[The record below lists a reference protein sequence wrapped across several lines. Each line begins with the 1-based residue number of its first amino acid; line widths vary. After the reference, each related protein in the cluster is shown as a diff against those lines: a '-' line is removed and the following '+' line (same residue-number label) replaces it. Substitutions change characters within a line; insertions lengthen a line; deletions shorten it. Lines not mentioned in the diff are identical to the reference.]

1 MTGHPNLDGWLRHL
15 LLTITLNFANPQA
28 IVYGY
33 LVPVFFL
40 LAFGS
45 VFRTDSPP
53 LQAHMGQ
60 ILTITILGGA
70 CFGLPTALV
79 SEREQGVWR
88 RYRLLPL
95 PVGWLVFSAMIARV
109 LLVAS
114 AVLIQIALARAVYG
128 TPLPA
133 QPGRAVLAFSFIT
146 AAFLGLGLL
155 IAALAGTVPAV
166 QALGQCIFL
175 PMILIGG
182 VGVPLTAL
190 PDWAQAGRAFH
201 AGLRYAV
208 ELLQPCFDTLNRPDG
223 AGFRLGALGVIGL
236 AAGVSGTKLFRWE
249 AGARIARPARWWVAV
264 ALASWGAVG
273 VAAWQTGRLQ
283 PILPEAAA
291 WTNITEAQIAELR
304 FDALP
309 GDHDLVAPL
318 APATAQSQ
326 GFAAKLEGW
335 PQGKL
340 DDAGQS
346 IRNLVSIAAV
356 ADALCR
362 SARGGDRQAGIPAAQ
377 HGDSSRGHHGASR
390 RWPGSSSIPK
400 MAWRLRRPPSWVS
413 TGTLPNGW
421 FASAVS
427 FTRRNIWKLPFA
439 REDPELIG
447 CDRY

>member
-1 MTGHPNLDGWLRHL
+1 MTALPNLNGWIRHL
-15 LLTITLNFANPQA
+15 LLTIALSFASPQA

-88 RYRLLPL
+88 RYLLLPI
-95 PVGWLVFSAMIARV
+95 PVAWLVLSAMIARV
-109 LLVAS
+109 LIVAS
-114 AVLIQIALARAVYG
+114 AVLIQIAMARAVYG
-128 TPLPA
+128 TPLPT
-133 QPGRAVLAFSFIT
+133 QPGIAVLAFFFVT
-146 AAFLGLGLL
+146 AAFLALGLL
-155 IAALAGTVPAV
+155 IAALADTVPAV

-175 PMILIGG
+175 PMIMIGG

-190 PDWAQAGRAFH
+190 PDWAQHVAGFMP
-201 AGLRYAV
+201 GRYAV
-208 ELLQPCFDTLNRPDG
+208 EVLQPCFDGRNGFPG
-223 AGFRLGALGVIGL
+223 VGFRLGALGVIGL
-236 AAGVSGTKLFRWE
+236 AAGVAAARLFRWE
-249 AGARIARPARWWVAV
+249 AGARIGRPARLWVAA
-264 ALASWGAVG
+264 ALTAWISVGAV
-273 VAAWQTGRLQ
+273 AWQTGRLK

-291 WTNITEAQIAELR
+291 WTNITEAQIAEIH

-318 APATAQSQ
+318 APPTLDPAQAKE
-326 GFAAKLEGW
+326 FAAKLGLW

-340 DDAGQS
+340 DDSGQS

-356 ADALCR
+356 ADLCADPRESEIARLVFRQLSSAFEPAL
-362 SARGGDRQAGIPAAQ
+362 ARQAL
-377 HGDSSRGHHGASR
+377 
-390 RWPGSSSIPK
+390 
-400 MAWRLRRPPSWVS
+400 AWIILSP
-413 TGTLPNGW
+413 
-421 FASAVS
+421 
-427 FTRRNIWKLPFA
+427 
-439 REDPELIG
+439 EDGLALTKAPELGLFRHPPERLVRHRSVIYAEKYLG
-447 CDRY
+447 RLLGKIPD

>member
-1 MTGHPNLDGWLRHL
+1 MTALPNLNGWIRHL
-15 LLTITLNFANPQA
+15 LLTIALNFASPQA

-88 RYRLLPL
+88 RYRLLPI
-95 PVGWLVFSAMIARV
+95 PVAWLVLSAMIARV
-109 LLVAS
+109 LIVAS
-114 AVLIQIALARAVYG
+114 AVLIQIAMARAVYG
-128 TPLPA
+128 TPLPT
-133 QPGRAVLAFSFIT
+133 QPGIAVLAFFFVT
-146 AAFLGLGLL
+146 AAFLALGLL
-155 IAALAGTVPAV
+155 IAALADTVPAV

-175 PMILIGG
+175 PMIMIGG

-190 PDWAQAGRAFH
+190 PDWAQHVAGFMP
-201 AGLRYAV
+201 GRYAV
-208 ELLQPCFDTLNRPDG
+208 EVLQPCFDGRNGFPG
-223 AGFRLGALGVIGL
+223 VGFRLGALGVIGL
-236 AAGVSGTKLFRWE
+236 AAGVAAARLFRWE
-249 AGARIARPARWWVAV
+249 AGARIGRPARLWVAA
-264 ALASWGAVG
+264 ALTAWISVGAV
-273 VAAWQTGRLQ
+273 AWQTGRLK

-291 WTNITEAQIAELR
+291 WTNITEAQIAEIH

-318 APATAQSQ
+318 APPTLDPAQAKE
-326 GFAAKLEGW
+326 FAAKLGLW

-340 DDAGQS
+340 DDSGQS

-356 ADALCR
+356 ADLCADPRESEIARLVFRQLSSAFEPAL
-362 SARGGDRQAGIPAAQ
+362 ARQAL
-377 HGDSSRGHHGASR
+377 
-390 RWPGSSSIPK
+390 
-400 MAWRLRRPPSWVS
+400 AWIIFSP
-413 TGTLPNGW
+413 
-421 FASAVS
+421 
-427 FTRRNIWKLPFA
+427 
-439 REDPELIG
+439 EDGLALTKAPELGLFRHPPERLVRHRSVIYAEKYLG
-447 CDRY
+447 RLLGKIPD